1 MLSFLKDTSIKTSL
15 SVVMTAMATLLLLL
29 SSLGLFTVEKGKEDT
44 HEINRVAV
52 VQSNM
57 VLQANIQR
65 LRARTQLG
73 MYVDNADVRNAASPA
88 EMKTRLDNVD
98 SRIAESRKFIATFAD
113 VPEGAPE
120 KALVE
125 DAVKAFNRTLDLIS
139 GQIQAARDK
148 DYVEYM
154 RLGDAQQE
162 ATPAMDKAVNA
173 YIDYTYKTTDDL
185 IEDYNGTYNWFVRIG
200 ILLLALSVFIFVM
213 AKRGINDH
221 LIVPMSEALAH
232 LQHLSKADLSQN
244 IVPHGKNEMGRLIS
258 AMSEMQSRLR
268 EIVTTVRNGS
278 STIYTGVEEISSG
291 NSDLSARTEEQA
303 ASLEETASSMEE
315 MTATVKQNADNS
327 RNASTL
333 ARDASTTVDRG
344 KQVVV
349 QVVDTMNGISDS
361 SQKISHIIGVID
373 SIAFQT
379 NILALNA
386 SVEAA
391 RAGEQGRGFAV
402 VADEV
407 RSLAGKS
414 ADAAREI
421 KLLIQDST
429 TRVNVGSELVQQ
441 AGSTMEEM
449 VSAVS
454 RVTDI
459 IDEISAASLEQSEGI
474 GQINEAIAQMDQ
486 VTQQN
491 ASLVQQAASASASLR
506 EECQRMEEAVSV
518 FNLGSSFSSTS
529 QGRSR
534 SVSAPSAPRSAP
546 SARPASPAKQ
556 GDWSTF

>member
-1 MLSFLKDTSIKTSL
+1 MLSFLKDTSIKSSL

-88 EMKTRLDNVD
+88 EMKTRLDNVAT
-98 SRIAESRKFIATFAD
+98 RVAESRKFLASFAS

-125 DAVKAFNRTLDLIS
+125 EAVVTFSKTLDLIS

-154 RLGDAQQE
+154 RLGDAQQL
-162 ATPAMDKAVNA
+162 ATPAMDKAVTA

-185 IEDYNGTYNWFVRIG
+185 ISDYNDTYNWFVRIG
-200 ILLLALSVFIFVM
+200 VFLLALSVVIFVM
-213 AKRGINDH
+213 AKRGINNH
-221 LIVPMSEALAH
+221 LILPMSEALTH
-232 LQHLSKADLSQN
+232 LQHLSKADLSQT
-244 IVPHGKNEMGRLIS
+244 IVPHGKNEMGLLIS

-327 RNASTL
+327 RNASAL

-518 FNLGSSFSSTS
+518 FKLGSSFASTAKSGSRVSS
-529 QGRSR
+529 
-534 SVSAPSAPRSAP
+534 VAPAAKSAPRTRAE
-546 SARPASPAKQ
+546 PASKQ

>member
-1 MLSFLKDTSIKTSL
+1 MLSFLKDTSIKSSL

-57 VLQANIQR
+57 ILQANIQR

-73 MYVDNADVRNAASPA
+73 MYVDNADVRNAASAA

-98 SRIAESRKFIATFAD
+98 IRIAESRKFLASFAN

-125 DAVKAFNRTLDLIS
+125 EAVVTFTKTLDLIS
-139 GQIQAARDK
+139 EQIQAARDK

-154 RLGDAQQE
+154 RLGDAQQL
-162 ATPAMDKAVNA
+162 ATPAMDKAVTA

-185 IEDYNGTYNWFVRIG
+185 ISDYNDTYNWFVRIG
-200 ILLLALSVFIFVM
+200 VFLLALSVVIFVM
-213 AKRGINDH
+213 AKRGINNH
-221 LIVPMSEALAH
+221 LILPMSEALTH
-232 LQHLSKADLSQN
+232 LQHLSKADLSQT

-327 RNASTL
+327 RNASAL

-518 FNLGSSFSSTS
+518 FKLGSGFASTAKIGSRVSSVAPVL
-529 QGRSR
+529 R
-534 SVSAPSAPRSAP
+534 SVPSTRTE
-546 SARPASPAKQ
+546 PASKQ

>member
-213 AKRGINDH
+213 AKRGINAH

>member
-1 MLSFLKDTSIKTSL
+1 MQSFFKDTSIKKSL
-15 SVVMTAMATLLLLL
+15 SAVMTALATLLLLI
-29 SSLGLFTVEKGKEDT
+29 SALGLFTVQKGKEDT
-44 HEINRVAV
+44 TQINRVGV

-57 VLQANIQR
+57 ILQANIHR

-73 MYVDNADVRNAASPA
+73 MYVDNADTRNSLSVA
-88 EMKTRLDNVD
+88 ETKMRLDNVD
-98 SRIAESRKFIATFAD
+98 ERIAVSRGFLAQFAV
-113 VPEGAPE
+113 VPDDAPE

-125 DAVKAFNRTLDLIS
+125 EAVTNFTKTLDLIS
-139 GQIQAARDK
+139 GQVQAARDK
-148 DYVEYM
+148 DYVAYK
-154 RLGDAQQE
+154 RYGDAQQGS
-162 ATPAMDKAVNA
+162 TPAMEKAVTA
-173 YIDYTYKTTDDL
+173 YIDYTYKSTNDRIT
-185 IEDYNGTYNWFVRIG
+185 DYNDTYNWFVRIG
-200 ILLLALSVFIFVM
+200 IALILLSVCIFMV
-213 AKRGINDH
+213 AKRGINNH
-221 LIVPMSEALAH
+221 LIVPMSDALAH
-232 LQHLSKADLSQN
+232 LQHLAKADLSQN
-244 IVPHGKNEMGRLIS
+244 IVATGKNEMGSLIR
-258 AMSEMQSRLR
+258 AMGEMQSQLR

-278 STIYTGVEEISSG
+278 ATINTGVEEISTG

-327 RNASTL
+327 RNASSL
-333 ARDASTTVDRG
+333 ARDASSTVDRG

-349 QVVDTMNGISDS
+349 QVVGTMNGISDS
-361 SQKISHIIGVID
+361 SQKISQIISVID
-373 SIAFQT
+373 AIAFQT

-429 TRVNVGSELVQQ
+429 TRVNLGSELVQQ
-441 AGSTMEEM
+441 AGATMDDM

-454 RVTDI
+454 RVSDI

-518 FNLGSSFSSTS
+518 FKLGSEHAPRFA
-529 QGRSR
+529 GRSHSGR
-534 SVSAPSAPRSAP
+534 STPAQSVPRAPVVEAGPRV
-546 SARPASPAKQ
+546 
-556 GDWSTF
+556 GEWSTF

>member
-15 SVVMTAMATLLLLL
+15 SVVMTTMATLLLLL
-29 SSLGLFTVEKGKEDT
+29 SSLGLFTVEKGKEDF

-57 VLQANIQR
+57 ILQANIQR

-73 MYVDNADVRNAASPA
+73 MYVDNAETRNSLSVAQTK
-88 EMKTRLDNVD
+88 MRLDNVAE
-98 SRIAESRKFIATFAD
+98 RIAESRKFLKEFAV
-113 VPEGAPE
+113 VPAGAPE
-120 KALVE
+120 KALVD
-125 DAVKAFNRTLDLIS
+125 DAVSAFGKTLDLIT

-154 RLGDAQQE
+154 RLGDAQQD

-173 YIDYTYKTTDDL
+173 YIDYTYKTTNQQ
-185 IEDYNGTYNWFVRIG
+185 IVSYSTTYDWFVRIG
-200 ILLLALSVFIFVM
+200 ILLLALSVAIFLI
-213 AKRGINDH
+213 AKRAINNH
-221 LIVPMSEALAH
+221 MITPMSEALTH

-244 IVPHGKNEMGRLIS
+244 IVPHGDNEMGKLIR
-258 AMSEMQSRLR
+258 AMAEMQSRLR

-333 ARDASTTVDRG
+333 ARDASSTVDRG

-349 QVVDTMNGISDS
+349 QVVDTMTGISDS

-429 TRVNVGSELVQQ
+429 TRVNVGSQLVQQ
-441 AGSTMEEM
+441 AGATMDEM

-506 EECQRMEEAVSV
+506 EECQRMEDAVSV
-518 FNLGSSFSSTS
+518 FNLGSSFASSS
-529 QGRSR
+529 KAQAKSG
-534 SVSAPSAPRSAP
+534 
-546 SARPASPAKQ
+546 ASPAPRVTSGSKVEPASKQ
-556 GDWSTF
+556 GEWSTF